1 MFQSFRGE
9 MMGVRVQRENRV
21 KDEPQVL
28 GGRSSIPGKESTGG
42 RAELAAG
49 HRDLVI
55 VLLMASVRHPE
66 GRSGGQS
73 PVTESI
79 PGERLGSE
87 VELLEP
93 EATRKESKPW
103 GCLFGESMTYEE
115 RRPRPDPRKGHLD
128 RKGGGGCLQKR
139 RSSQRTGGTSERGVD
154 VGVVKTGAG
163 FRKGGV
169 LCRLR

>member
-1 MFQSFRGE
+1 MSPRFWE
-9 MMGVRVQRENRV
+9 EGV
-21 KDEPQVL
+21 PFL
-28 GGRSSIPGKESTGG
+28 GKESTGG

-49 HRDLVI
+49 HSDLEI

-87 VELLEP
+87 VEILEP
-93 EATRKESKPW
+93 KATRKESKPW
-103 GCLFGESMTYEE
+103 GCLFGDSMTYEE

-128 RKGGGGCLQKR
+128 RKRGCCLQKR
-139 RSSQRTGGTSERGVD
+139 RSSQRSGGTSERGVE

-163 FRKGGV
+163 FRKGVSPVSTEVKSQVKEGPNATHGT
-169 LCRLR
+169 